1 MKAMKIKSE
10 FKLRKVAGEYV
21 AMASGAE
28 SRRINGTIMLNES
41 GALLWKTA
49 VNECTRDDLI
59 EALKKEYG
67 IDDIKAASGVDKF
80 ISTLAENKI
89 FE

>member
-1 MKAMKIKSE
+1 MKIKSE

-41 GALLWKTA
+41 GALLWNAA

-59 EALKKEYG
+59 QVLKNEYG
-67 IDDIKAASGVDKF
+67 IDDIKAAAGVDKF
-80 ISTLAENKI
+80 ITTMTENEI